1 MTLRLFGCKK
11 FRQLSSEQDD
21 RTLSIREDRF
31 LNRHREVCDE
41 CRRAEL
47 TTSCALNMLRMA
59 TLEPEVAPMFEDRVL
74 RKLKVQ
80 QVRESLNYWS
90 PALVGAGIA
99 CGVIFVTL
107 HLASFPSQTKRANL
121 HAGQAKREAPS
132 RIEPKLEI
140 DRAPVLR

>member
-1 MTLRLFGCKK
+1 MNYRLFGCKK
-11 FRQLSSEQDD
+11 FIRLSSEQAD
-21 RTLSIREDRF
+21 RTLTEREDRF
-31 LNRHREVCDE
+31 LSRHREVCVD
-41 CRRAEL
+41 CRKAEV

-59 TLEPEVAPMFEDRVL
+59 TLEPEEAPMFEDRVI

-107 HLASFPSQTKRANL
+107 HLASVPSQTKRAIL